1 MTGQDPQGVR
11 SQDYTVVPRTLI
23 FPVAGE
29 RILLLKGAAHK
40 RLWAG
45 KYNGFGG
52 HVLPGEDAATAARRE
67 FREETGLELD
77 DLWLCG
83 TVLIHTGKNP
93 GVLLFVFR
101 GHLPPQARPRP
112 SREGEPQWVPI
123 EKVRMYPLVED
134 LHILLPRVLTWEP
147 GMPVFHALYT
157 YDASGRLHIT
167 FGE

>member
-1 MTGQDPQGVR
+1 MSSENPQGVR
-11 SQDYTVVPRTLI
+11 PRDYTVVPRTLI

-29 RILLLKGAAHK
+29 RVLLLKGAPHK

-67 FREETGLELD
+67 FREETGLEMQ
-77 DLWLCG
+77 DLWMCG
-83 TVLIHTGKNP
+83 TVLIDTGKNP

-101 GHLPPQARPRP
+101 GRVAPDARPRP
-112 SREGEPQWVPI
+112 SPEGEPEWVPLL
-123 EKVRMYPLVED
+123 EVRRYPLVED
-134 LHILLPRVLTWEP
+134 LHILLPRVLAWEP
-147 GMPVFHALYT
+147 GEPVFHALYT
-157 YDASGRLHIT
+157 YDEQGRLRIR